1 MTDCN
6 PRFPVGAR
14 RLDRVTD
21 QANVNDV
28 EKRWHDPRMTRA
40 AVTYVV
46 AVVALA
52 GLAFAATAVWR
63 SMLAAVLVPGILSVG
78 GVGGLV
84 QTYRVW
90 RAGGVWPIWQVVSW
104 FLMLFFLFCL
114 GIPFSVQESLN
125 SAGAPA
131 ILIG

>member
-1 MTDCN
+1 MTD
-6 PRFPVGAR
+6 
-14 RLDRVTD
+14 D
-21 QANVNDV
+21 ANVNDV

-40 AVTYVV
+40 ALTYVV

-78 GVGGLV
+78 GIGGLA

-90 RAGGVWPIWQVVSW
+90 RAGGVWPIWQAAAW
-104 FLMLFFLFCL
+104 FLLLFGVFCL
-114 GIPFSVQESLN
+114 GIPFSVHQSQMG
-125 SAGAPA
+125 AG
-131 ILIG
+131 